1 MPELPEVETIRRSL
15 EPLVQDTTIESVE
28 INYNG
33 IIKCPEPEIFAR
45 LLQNKKIK
53 GIGRRGKYLLFTL
66 SDNYTL
72 IIHLRMTGR
81 LTVAVP
87 GAESLA
93 KHTHLVFS
101 LSDGR
106 ELRFTDQ
113 RKFGLVY
120 LVKTGDWSGIKGLC
134 SLGPEPL
141 EEGFTLAG
149 FEEMA
154 KKLKGGLKSFLLNQ
168 KRIAGIGNIY
178 ADEILF
184 EAGLH
189 PHRRL
194 ESLSRN
200 EIGRLYRA
208 IRRKLH
214 EGVEYRGTSFR
225 DYVDGKG
232 EKGGFQE
239 RLQVYDR
246 ANEPCVRCGRRLVK
260 TVIAGRGTVLCPHCQ
275 R

>member
-15 EPLVQDTTIESVE
+15 EPLVRDRVIESVE
-28 INYNG
+28 IHYGG

-45 LLQNKKIK
+45 LLQNKTIR

-87 GAESLA
+87 GAEPLA

-134 SLGPEPL
+134 GLGPEPL

-149 FEEMA
+149 LEEMA
-154 KKLKGGLKSFLLNQ
+154 KKVKGGLKSFLLNQ

-189 PHRRL
+189 PQRRL
-194 ESLSRN
+194 ESLSRD
-200 EIGRLYRA
+200 EVGRLYRA
-208 IRRKLH
+208 IRRKLA
-214 EGVEYRGTSFR
+214 EGIEYRGTSFR

-239 RLQVYDR
+239 KLQVYDR
-246 ANEPCVRCGRRLVK
+246 ANEPCVRCGRRLVRI
-260 TVIAGRGTVLCPHCQ
+260 VAAGRGTVFCPHCQ